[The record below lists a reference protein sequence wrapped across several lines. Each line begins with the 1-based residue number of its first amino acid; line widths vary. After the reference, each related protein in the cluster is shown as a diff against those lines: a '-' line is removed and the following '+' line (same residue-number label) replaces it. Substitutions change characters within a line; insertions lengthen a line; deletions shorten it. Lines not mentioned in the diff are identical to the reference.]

1 MEQDN
6 IQVVVIDDDPMV
18 QEINRQFIERVPGF
32 LVVGVAANGVE
43 GIKLVDELAPDLVV
57 IDVFMPVFDGIKTL
71 MQLRATDRAVDVIVI
86 TAAKDTATI
95 QTMLRNGA
103 KDYII
108 KPFQFNRIKQA
119 LENYREFRQ
128 QIRRDGMASQDEVD
142 MLLFG
147 KISDPAKDT
156 TEPVRDMAVLPKGLH
171 AVTLEQIVGHL
182 AKESHSL
189 SAEDVAERVGIARVT
204 ARRYLDYLEK
214 GGRVRL
220 DVVYGGIG
228 RPTNRYLLVSQQ

>member
-1 MEQDN
+1 
-6 IQVVVIDDDPMV
+6 
-18 QEINRQFIERVPGF
+18 
-32 LVVGVAANGVE
+32 
-43 GIKLVDELAPDLVV
+43 
-57 IDVFMPVFDGIKTL
+57 
-71 MQLRATDRAVDVIVI
+71 TDRAVDVIVI

-128 QIRRDGMASQDEVD
+128 QIRRDGMASQDEVY

-189 SAEDVAERVGIARVT
+189 SAEDVA
-204 ARRYLDYLEK
+204 
-214 GGRVRL
+214 
-220 DVVYGGIG
+220 
-228 RPTNRYLLVSQQ
+228 